1 MEKFNKIFQSNC
13 NMLDII
19 FDARAEILATMVEKD
34 INTIKCTTDKTDSA
48 YYNFKSS
55 LDKIPG
61 DYAEIKGQIIDAF
74 NEYTNALEY
83 REGYFNEKYY
93 KEGIKDGIN
102 IMVKCFSK

>member
-1 MEKFNKIFQSNC
+1 MDRFNQIFQSNC

-19 FDARAEILATMVEKD
+19 FNARAEILATMIERD
-34 INTIKCTTDKTDSA
+34 IDTIKCTTDKTDSA

-55 LDKIPG
+55 LDKIPD
-61 DYAEIKGQIIDAF
+61 DYNEIKRQIIDAF
-74 NEYTNALEY
+74 NEHTNALEY

-102 IMVKCFSK
+102 IIVKCFSK

>member
-1 MEKFNKIFQSNC
+1 MDKFNQIFQSNC

-19 FDARAEILATMVEKD
+19 FNARAEMLATMVESD
-34 INTIKCTTDKTDSA
+34 IDTIKCTNDKTNSA

-55 LDKIPG
+55 LARIPD
-61 DYAEIKGQIIDAF
+61 DYNEIKRQIIDAF
-74 NEYTNALEY
+74 KEHTNALEY

-102 IMVKCFSK
+102 IIVKCFSK